1 MGKTKAEQ
9 VAIVVAWTVEDVVSI
24 GPDRGADLGRR
35 REVKTGP
42 VARAAMWLN
51 RGTQGD
57 VAAAEAYARTVDS
70 HDRPAQVYVYPTSE
84 RDPLGMARKAI
95 MAGRPAP

>member
-1 MGKTKAEQ
+1 MAKSERI
-9 VAIVVAWTVEDVVSI
+9 AIVVAWVVEDVVSI

-51 RGTQGD
+51 SGTPGD
-57 VAAAEAYARTVDS
+57 VAAAEAYTRTVDS

-84 RDPLGMARKAI
+84 RDPLGRARQAI
-95 MAGRPAP
+95 MAGRPQP